1 MDLFETSRREKRQ
14 SFAVAI
20 ALAVAVSL
28 LAAPAVQAAIQRVK
42 LAGGTATAKVKD
54 TAGGAIDS
62 KSVPPMGL
70 FDAEGSNGA
79 IAVRNFAGGGGFL
92 GALDCGTDPNEP
104 QDEFFAVQPG
114 SIVTGI
120 ILGGT
125 DAKATIFTDAIAGGA
140 LPLLRL
146 RANAAHPNEFV
157 GLGNGLTL
165 TDVLTVRCSGES
177 NANGEGQVI
186 ILGQ

>member
-14 SFAVAI
+14 SFIVAI
-20 ALAVAVSL
+20 ALAAVVSM
-28 LAAPAVQAAIQRVK
+28 LAAPVVQAAVQTVK
-42 LAGGTATAKVKD
+42 IKDTGGGTIDAKKIP
-54 TAGGAIDS
+54 A
-62 KSVPPMGL
+62 MGL
-70 FDAEGSNGA
+70 FDAKGSGGA

-92 GALDCGTDPNEP
+92 GAIDCGTDPSEP
-104 QDEFFAVQPG
+104 QSEEFVGQAG

-125 DAKATIFTDAIAGGA
+125 DAKATIFSDAVGGGA

-146 RANAAHPNEFV
+146 RADANDPNEFV

-165 TDVLTVRCSGES
+165 TDNLTIRCTGES
-177 NANGEGQVI
+177 DPNGAGQVI